1 METRPR
7 ADSRAAQLRK
17 ARSGVLRRPTQKT
30 DEMSWLDPLAAAG
43 VDFKILV
50 AGIAGG
56 LVRWAVMPI
65 PGGIVPNIVTVAV
78 GALTAAY
85 ITPLAMHWLAI
96 EIGAEESA
104 AAHFQLAAAYL
115 VGLTGQWV
123 IRAAII
129 RAQNLSKVLVDS
141 MQYDEPRR
149 RKRHDDNDHDDDGIQ
164 AG

>member
-1 METRPR
+1 
-7 ADSRAAQLRK
+7 
-17 ARSGVLRRPTQKT
+17 
-30 DEMSWLDPLAAAG
+30 MSWLDPLAAAG

-129 RAQNLSKVLVDS
+129 RAQNLSRVLVDS

-149 RKRHDDNDHDDDGIQ
+149 RKRHDDDDEPE